1 MNYEIKSAQTASV
14 REIYYD
20 KNLNK
25 MVFKNDLGIITPL
38 ESTNTSNTILGTSIW
53 ANGFRIVGCIGEDI
67 VLPDNSTIEFTGPLS
82 MCSGATLTVPAG
94 TTLTIV

>member
-38 ESTNTSNTILGTSIW
+38 DNTSI
-53 ANGFRIVGCIGEDI
+53 
-67 VLPDNSTIEFTGPLS
+67 PGPQGPQGPT
-82 MCSGATLTVPAG
+82 GATGATDKWEITING
-94 TTLTIV
+94 TRYYIPIEPV